1 MQCALCSKRDFHNHI
16 FRRADQNKYEDE
28 QAQLSLKIKQIFD
41 GSEQRFG
48 AEKIRTILAQN
59 GIHVSENRVVSI
71 MQELD
76 LYSIRVDAKKL
87 HKKRQQYAK
96 ENLLKREFSASCPN
110 QIWVSD
116 IMYFKVWGHWVYLC
130 ITLDLYSRKIV
141 GWRVSQHMST
151 HLATITFKR
160 AFQERGNPKNLTLHS
175 DRGSRYI
182 SKTFASLL
190 QQCSVNNSFRNGK
203 TAGQRCRGN
212 ISLHVQTGG
221 GISEALYLR
230 TAFPAEYSRVY
241 SVLQ

>member
-1 MQCALCSKRDFHNHI
+1 MIVPTLPDSFLFEPQLTTSWAACARIPC
-16 FRRADQNKYEDE
+16 
-28 QAQLSLKIKQIFD
+28 
-41 GSEQRFG
+41 
-48 AEKIRTILAQN
+48 
-59 GIHVSENRVVSI
+59 VVMLTH
-71 MQELD
+71 MQEPN
-76 LYSIRVDAKKL
+76 LYSIRVYTKKL
-87 HKKRQQYAK
+87 YKKDS
-96 ENLLKREFSASCPN
+96 LLKQEFSASCPN

-130 ITLDLYSRKIV
+130 IILDLYSQKIV
-141 GWRVSQHMST
+141 SWRVLRHINT
-151 HLATITFKR
+151 HLVTATFKR